1 MLRNVFSFIVKCS
14 ATIFAISLFSC
25 ENNIQTVN
33 MVATKEVFPALSAF
47 DISVLYTDST
57 KIIFN
62 LKSPEIDNYANADQP
77 YTEFPQGIKLVY
89 FSEYPDT
96 NSMITANYAI
106 RHDNEKYWEAKGNVV
121 ARNTKGEIL
130 NTEYMVWD
138 EAKEI
143 IYSDK
148 YVKIIT
154 NEDVIEGQGFEADQS
169 FTEWRITKV
178 TGFINISE
186 EQAPDDAQPAAADN
200 K

>member
-1 MLRNVFSFIVKCS
+1 MLRNPFSLYIKTAV
-14 ATIFAISLFSC
+14 AILSLALLAC

-33 MVATKEVFPALSAF
+33 MVATKEVFPSLSAY
-47 DISVLYTDST
+47 DISVHYTDSS
-57 KIIFN
+57 KILFN
-62 LKSPEIDNYANADQP
+62 LKSPQIDNYANAEQP
-77 YTEFPQGIKLVY
+77 YTEFPKGIKLVY
-89 FSEYPDT
+89 FTQYPDT

-106 RHDNEKYWEAKGNVV
+106 RHDTEKYWEAKGNVV

-178 TGFINISE
+178 TGFINIADGETSE
-186 EQAPDDAQPAAADN
+186 SSPHAEEE
-200 K
+200 

>member
-1 MLRNVFSFIVKCS
+1 MMLRNPFSLIVKS
-14 ATIFAISLFSC
+14 AVAIFSLALFAC

-33 MVATKEVFPALSAF
+33 LVATKEVFPALSAY
-47 DISVLYTDST
+47 DISVHYTDSS

-77 YTEFPQGIKLVY
+77 YTEFPKGIKLVY

-138 EAKEI
+138 EEKKI

-178 TGFINISE
+178 TGFINISDASTDADAPPAPE
-186 EQAPDDAQPAAADN
+186 E
-200 K
+200 